1 MNDSYHDTLALCLL
15 FIEQHGSNRIC
26 KEQAVYHVTRE
37 DDSSFWLC
45 SRESTRRIAYRLL
58 EEKEHNS
65 AKHHNWKS
73 ATQRR
78 AWYGTTWRHFSPL
91 KREMDSI
98 TVLQKDL
105 ITALRSQSDEMHQ
118 CDRYMVL
125 QSLDMV
131 IIKLLIIDNDVDHFA
146 RVSRRDLD
154 ALMDAATTPIGHF
167 ACK

>member
-1 MNDSYHDTLALCLL
+1 
-15 FIEQHGSNRIC
+15 
-26 KEQAVYHVTRE
+26 
-37 DDSSFWLC
+37 
-45 SRESTRRIAYRLL
+45 
-58 EEKEHNS
+58 
-65 AKHHNWKS
+65 
-73 ATQRR
+73 
-78 AWYGTTWRHFSPL
+78 
-91 KREMDSI
+91 MDSI